1 MLETKFVDDPLQK
14 KLHAK
19 NFRWFSITIGPF
31 SDFILSCF
39 ILGLLLS
46 SFFYGYIFTQ
56 IPGGW
61 LATKYGGKNL
71 FGGGI
76 LATALFTLI
85 TPPAAR
91 ISPYLLASVRI
102 LEGLCEVSRTN

>member
-1 MLETKFVDDPLQK
+1 MISSI
-14 KLHAK
+14 AIGS
-19 NFRWFSITIGPF
+19 SITIGTFPN
-31 SDFILSCF
+31 SILCCF
-39 ILGLLLS
+39 ILGLVLS

-61 LATKYGGKNL
+61 LATKYGAKNL

-85 TPPAAR
+85 TSPAAR

-102 LEGLCEVSRTN
+102 LEGLGEVRRTN